1 MAEKIELNKKV
12 YGKVTYP
19 NVINTEFSQLIK
31 PQVEEVDTAVT
42 VEEFFQYY
50 DDLFFEIPI
59 SGDFN
64 SHTELIKRSTEY
76 VGVNQNTE
84 EIDALLDEINQLRLE
99 NLTQQQTIDELTAS
113 K

>member
-1 MAEKIELNKKV
+1 MAETIQLNKTV
-12 YGKVTYP
+12 YGKITYP
-19 NVINTEFSQLIK
+19 NVIDTEFSQLIK
-31 PQVEEVDTAVT
+31 PQIEEVVTTVT

-50 DDLFFEIPI
+50 DDLFYDIPI
-59 SGDFN
+59 NGDFN
-64 SHTELIKRSTEY
+64 SHTDLIKRSTEY

>member
-1 MAEKIELNKKV
+1 MAEKIEFNKKV

-31 PQVEEVDTAVT
+31 PQVEEIVPTVT

-50 DDLFFEIPI
+50 DDLFYDIPI

-64 SHTELIKRSTEY
+64 SHTDLIKRSTEY

-99 NLTQQQTIDELTAS
+99 NLTQQQTIDELTSS

>member
-31 PQVEEVDTAVT
+31 PQVEEVVTTIT

-50 DDLFFEIPI
+50 DDLFYDIPTV
-59 SGDFN
+59 GDFN

-76 VGVNQNTE
+76 VGVNQNSG

-99 NLTQQQTIDELTAS
+99 NLTLQQIIDDLTAS
-113 K
+113 A

>member
-1 MAEKIELNKKV
+1 MAEKIDLNKKV

-31 PQVEEVDTAVT
+31 PQVEVVVPTVT
-42 VEEFFQYY
+42 VEQFFQYY
-50 DDLFFEIPI
+50 DDLFYDIPI

-84 EIDALLDEINQLRLE
+84 EIDALLDEINQLRLQ
-99 NLTQQQTIDELTAS
+99 NLTQQQTIDELTSS

>member
-1 MAEKIELNKKV
+1 MAETIQLNKTV

-19 NVINTEFSQLIK
+19 NVINTEFTQLLR
-31 PQVEEVDTAVT
+31 PQTEITSSAMTVDQ
-42 VEEFFQYY
+42 FFQGY
-50 DDLFFEIPI
+50 DDLFYEIPTE
-59 SGDFN
+59 GDFH
-64 SHTELIKRSTEY
+64 SHLELIKRSTEY

-99 NLTQQQTIDELTAS
+99 NLTQQQTIDELTSS

>member
-12 YGKVTYP
+12 YGKITYP
-19 NVINTEFSQLIK
+19 NVIDTEFSQLIK
-31 PQVEEVDTAVT
+31 PQIEEVITTVT

-50 DDLFFEIPI
+50 DDLFYDIPI

-64 SHTELIKRSTEY
+64 SHTDLIKRSTEY